1 MALDAILATIESDAG
16 TVIGE
21 LEDTAARR
29 ANELADKAR
38 IEATRVEQEAA
49 TSRSRGA
56 EQEAARLVDRARLES
71 RRASLDAV
79 ESAYQEAL
87 ADLRIRLSS
96 LRGAGS
102 YQAILGGLLDEALS
116 LLPDATRV
124 DVDPADVELVKS
136 LLAERDRAGVEVVAT
151 SSRSGGLDLMTAD
164 GRLLHNTFESRLERA
179 DPMLR
184 QLVAVQLSDGWA
196 T

>member
-116 LLPDATRV
+116 LLPEATRV

-136 LLAERDRAGVEVVAT
+136 LLAELGLTPAARTKIVA
-151 SSRSGGLDLMTAD
+151 MP
-164 GRLLHNTFESRLERA
+164 A
-179 DPMLR
+179 DPFDEFANYHHGLT
-184 QLVAVQLSDGWA
+184 G
-196 T
+196 

>member
-102 YQAILGGLLDEALS
+102 YPAILGGLLDEALS

>member
-16 TVIGE
+16 TVIGD

-102 YQAILGGLLDEALS
+102 YPAILGGLLDEALS